1 MNEFPWEDNL
11 LERKTENDLKDLLKT
26 LVAFSNSVQPD
37 HTAVLLIGE
46 KDDGIIQGV
55 KSADNIQKRIRK
67 ECDKIYP
74 AILCRSTVYEAEN
87 KYCVRVEIEYSG
99 ETPHFGG
106 PAWIRKGSETI
117 KASDEEFQRLIDLRS
132 NIIREISKWLDKE
145 VTMHGDPATIPNK
158 KEKGF
163 SGSGILYFS
172 HRWQWEEVAK
182 IVFINKHWVT
192 FEKSGSK
199 KHISEP
205 LNKLTLSFDNKNDRL
220 KVIVDY

>member
-1 MNEFPWEDNL
+1 
-11 LERKTENDLKDLLKT
+11 
-26 LVAFSNSVQPD
+26 
-37 HTAVLLIGE
+37 
-46 KDDGIIQGV
+46 
-55 KSADNIQKRIRK
+55 
-67 ECDKIYP
+67 
-74 AILCRSTVYEAEN
+74 
-87 KYCVRVEIEYSG
+87 
-99 ETPHFGG
+99 
-106 PAWIRKGSETI
+106 
-117 KASDEEFQRLIDLRS
+117 
-132 NIIREISKWLDKE
+132 
-145 VTMHGDPATIPNK
+145 MHGDPATIPNK

-205 LNKLTLSFDNKNDRL
+205 LNKLTLSYDNKNDRL